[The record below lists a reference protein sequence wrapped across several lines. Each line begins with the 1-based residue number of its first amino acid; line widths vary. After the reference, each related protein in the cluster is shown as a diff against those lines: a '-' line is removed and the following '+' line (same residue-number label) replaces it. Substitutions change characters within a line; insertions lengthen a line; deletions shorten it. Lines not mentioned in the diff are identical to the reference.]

1 MTALSGS
8 APQHMRADVEGIRR
22 AAAAITGGAVVAV
35 PTETSY
41 GLAAD
46 ALDALAVARVLA
58 IKGRSESHQISVLV
72 ADRDMLARV
81 AGRISAAAEELMARH
96 WPGALTL
103 VVPAREG
110 LPPALVNP
118 AGGIGVRISSDPVVQ
133 ALLGAVRRPIT
144 ATSANRSGEPAATE
158 AHDAGL
164 EGVALVLDDGPRR
177 APASTV
183 VDVTGPPVVLRQGA
197 VLI

>member
-1 MTALSGS
+1 MTAPSGS
-8 APQHMRADVEGIRR
+8 VPERTRADAEGIRR
-22 AAAAITGGAVVAV
+22 AAVAITEAAVVAV

-46 ALDALAVARVLA
+46 ALDPLAVARVLA
-58 IKGRSESHQISVLV
+58 IKGRSEGHQVSVLV
-72 ADRDMLARV
+72 ADRAMLARV
-81 AGRISAAAEELMARH
+81 AARISPVAEELMARH

-110 LPPALVNP
+110 LPAALVNST
-118 AGGIGVRISSDPVVQ
+118 GGVGVRISSDPVVQ
-133 ALLGAVRRPIT
+133 ALLRAVGRPIT

-158 AHDAGL
+158 AEGAGL
-164 EGVALVLDDGPRR
+164 AGVALVLDDGPRC

-183 VDVTGPPVVLRQGA
+183 VDVTGVPVVLRQGA
-197 VLI
+197 VVI